1 MPEHAVTEETVQS
14 SRWQRVAARV
24 SYPTSAASST
34 PPTLPAA
41 KAKVTICKVRLKL
54 SVRHALALADE
65 PEMNDADDGVDRFGG
80 WGFRRSRCGEPAAKD
95 GGQ

>member
-1 MPEHAVTEETVQS
+1 MPEHAGNCRNYCPV
-14 SRWQRVAARV
+14 SRWQRAAARV

-34 PPTLPAA
+34 QPAA

-65 PEMNDADDGVDRFGG
+65 PEMNDADDGVDRLGVG
-80 WGFRRSRCGEPAAKD
+80 RTVERPAAKH

>member
-1 MPEHAVTEETVQS
+1 MPEHAGNCRNYCTV

-34 PPTLPAA
+34 QPTLPAA
-41 KAKVTICKVRLKL
+41 KANVTICKVRLKL

-65 PEMNDADDGVDRFGG
+65 PEMNDADDGVDRLGVG
-80 WGFRRSRCGEPAAKD
+80 RTVERPAAKH